1 MGGGCAC
8 HKNIKKYFSSS
19 ADFEII
25 KPNYKINL
33 PKKNDNI
40 SKTNIQIMPKSDI
53 ENIVNFKSNI
63 VHNTD
68 KTKFL
73 SLNKNNISS
82 ITNKK
87 RHSLYNIEDKKK
99 NMLFNDINNENLSDN
114 SMSSDNS
121 KKKDNN
127 HLAHI
132 YQINSSLSSN
142 QINNELFCKDNSPC
156 KKILKNVNEKDIN
169 KVKKLDTS
177 YNYNLGEHNFIFINI
192 SRGSSFLKNDVEN
205 VESATPKLAI
215 GKTNLEDMSKGK
227 KKIFSHFCQN
237 KSNEK
242 HQKNQSN
249 NNNQPSSRKKENFD
263 IKAYMSK
270 YSKEMINA
278 INSIRKNPEYF
289 LQSIDDVIN
298 NNIQR
303 INDDI
308 FIVSKNVNEK
318 IKIIEDYF
326 LVFEQIKGNLREI
339 INSKNLPKL
348 EEFKYNE
355 ELEISLNDTQEII
368 NKESCNESSFNN
380 ENNNNQ
386 IKKNNSIIKKKK
398 KESNSTLDLSDD
410 KIATLIL
417 SKRKK
422 IKNKYPENVFKMSII
437 KDIKISILI
446 QISMEI
452 LDHQFCE
459 KKLLEGIIFNPLYK
473 NFAISWANEIN
484 RKFISISCFA

>member
-8 HKNIKKYFSSS
+8 HKNIKKYFFSS
-19 ADFEII
+19 ADYEI
-25 KPNYKINL
+25 KTPNYKINL
-33 PKKNDNI
+33 PKKSDNF
-40 SKTNIQIMPKSDI
+40 SKTSIQIIPKSNL
-53 ENIVNFKSNI
+53 ENNVNFKSNI
-63 VHNTD
+63 VQNTD

-82 ITNKK
+82 LTNKK
-87 RHSLYNIEDKKK
+87 RHSLFNIEEEKK
-99 NMLFNDINNENLSDN
+99 NILFNEINNENVSDN
-114 SMSSDNS
+114 SMSSENS
-121 KKKDNN
+121 KNKDNN
-127 HLAHI
+127 HLALN
-132 YQINSSLSSN
+132 QINNSLSSN
-142 QINNELFCKDNSPC
+142 KINSELLYKNDNSPC
-156 KKILKNVNEKDIN
+156 KVAHKNVNEQETN
-169 KVKKLDTS
+169 EVKKVDTS

-249 NNNQPSSRKKENFD
+249 NNNQTSSRKKENFD

-308 FIVSKNVNEK
+308 FIVSKNVDEK

-348 EEFKYNE
+348 EELKYNE
-355 ELEISLNDTQEII
+355 ELEISLKDTQEII

-380 ENNNNQ
+380 ENYNNQ
-386 IKKNNSIIKKKK
+386 IKKNSTIIKKKK
-398 KESNSTLDLSDD
+398 KDSNSTLDLSDD

-417 SKRKK
+417 NKRKK
-422 IKNKYPENVFKMSII
+422 IKNKYPESVFKMSII

-446 QISMEI
+446 QISMEL
-452 LDHQFCE
+452 LDNQFGD
-459 KKLLEGIIFNPLYK
+459 KKLLKEIIFNPIYK
-473 NFAISWANEIN
+473 NFAVSWANEIN